1 MGDII
6 FLNMKKTINE
16 NLSPEI
22 QKKASEIFK
31 AIVASQ
37 SDTFLKKYGDEA
49 EKVMFKTAIAKAK
62 ESLNKQEIN
71 ENTSSN
77 MQDLKNRIKDIILKI
92 RTEKDHTDE
101 AAVEYD
107 ELTKFPELKEAIVN
121 LLTHEFNNFLSSIDW
136 VSPKPSTFRINLKN
150 NQNFYLIYGERSW
163 IAQIEGK
170 KYYITN
176 LPEEQHACEALSR
189 ILRYGS
195 KAEASE
201 ENDGFGDFETED
213 KPKEDKPKEEKPNE
227 ENNGSYY

>member
-1 MGDII
+1 
-6 FLNMKKTINE
+6 MKKILNE

-49 EKVMFKTAIAKAK
+49 EKVMFKTAIKKAK
-62 ESLNKQEIN
+62 ESLQDLN
-71 ENTSSN
+71 ENILSN
-77 MQDLKNRIKDIILKI
+77 MQDLKDRIKNIILQL
-92 RTEKDHTDE
+92 RDE
-101 AAVEYD
+101 NNYADEIAVEYD
-107 ELTKFPELKEAIVN
+107 ELTKFPELKEAIVI

-163 IAQIEGK
+163 IAQVEGK

-176 LPEEQHACEALSR
+176 LPEEQHACEAISR

-195 KAEASE
+195 KVEASE
-201 ENDGFGDFETED
+201 ENDGFGGFDTE
-213 KPKEDKPKEEKPNE
+213 EKPKEETPTE
-227 ENNGSYY
+227 ETPTEEK